1 MTIPKTN
8 FYKEIQENNWRTFGL
23 FLVFALFIVGF
34 GWLIGLYLG
43 DMIAGL
49 ILTLIVGAVYA
60 LIAYLFGSA
69 MILAMS
75 GAKEATKPEYTYYI
89 NTVEGLALAAG
100 IPTPKCYV
108 IHDSALNA
116 FATGISP
123 KHGAVTV
130 TTGLLAKLNRQ
141 ELEGVIAHEIAHIK
155 NYDIRTMLIASVF
168 VGLVTLLSDFFLRL
182 TIFGT
187 GHRDSDRGDARFQII
202 MLILGL
208 LLAILAPIVAYLI
221 KLAVSRKREFVADAE
236 GARLTRYPEGL
247 ASALEKIAGDPDPLV
262 DGANKAT
269 AHMYISTPFR
279 KKKSFWINMFSTHPP
294 IEERIKRLRA
304 M

>member
-8 FYKEIQENNWRTFGL
+8 FYKEIQENNWKTAGL
-23 FLVFALFIVGF
+23 FLVFILFILGF

-43 DMIAGL
+43 DIYVGL
-49 ILTLIVGAVYA
+49 ILTLIIGGIYAV
-60 LIAYLFGSA
+60 IAYFFGSM

-75 GAKEATKPEYTYYI
+75 GAKEAKKPEYTYYI

-116 FATGISP
+116 FATGMNP

-141 ELEGVIAHEIAHIK
+141 ELEGVVAHEIAHIK
-155 NYDIRTMLIASVF
+155 NFDIRTMLIASVF

-182 TIFGT
+182 TIFGA
-187 GHRDSDRGDARFQII
+187 GSRNNDRGSGNAQII
-202 MLILGL
+202 MIIIGV
-208 LLAILAPIVAYLI
+208 LLAILAPLIAYCI

-262 DGANKAT
+262 DTANKAT

-279 KKKSFWINMFSTHPP
+279 KKKSFWVNMFSTHPP